1 MKMDKY
7 SKILILGST
16 GLVGKALARILKDE
30 GYQDISGVG
39 SAECDLRDPLQ
50 TKKLFA
56 LVKPDF
62 VFMAAGKVGGIS
74 ANSRLPVDF
83 LYDNIMMGMNVIR
96 FSSEMGVSK
105 LLYYGSS
112 CIYPRNAEQPI
123 TEDALL
129 TGPLEPTNEPY
140 AIAKI
145 ACLKYIEAMRK
156 QFESPFISCMP
167 TNLFGPG
174 DNYNYET
181 SHVLPALI
189 RKIHDAKVNNLP
201 SFTVWGTGTAKREF
215 LYSED
220 LARASIIVMNE
231 YDSDETINIGSG
243 SDISIKELA
252 TTIAEVID
260 YKGIIVYDSSKPD
273 GTPRKWLDS
282 SKITKLGW
290 KPRVEFKEGILR
302 AYRDMLLR
310 ISNNT
315 L

>member
-39 SAECDLRDPLQ
+39 SKECDLRDPIQ
-50 TKKLFA
+50 TRNLFA
-56 LVKPDF
+56 AVKPDF
-62 VFMAAGKVGGIS
+62 VFMAAGKVGGIN

-83 LYDNIMMGMNVIR
+83 LYDNVMMGMNVIR
-96 FSSEMGVSK
+96 FSSEMGASK

-112 CIYPRNAEQPI
+112 CIYPRIAEQPI
-123 TEDALL
+123 KEDALL

-174 DNYNYET
+174 DNYDYET

-189 RKIHDAKVNNLP
+189 RKIHDAKVNNQ
-201 SFTVWGTGTAKREF
+201 STFTVWGTGTAKREF

-220 LARASIIVMNE
+220 LARASIILMNQ

-243 SDISIKELA
+243 SDISIKDLA
-252 TTIAEVID
+252 NTIAEVVD
-260 YKGIIVYDSSKPD
+260 YKGSIVYDSSKPD

-282 SKITKLGW
+282 SKIAQLGW

>member
-16 GLVGKALARILKDE
+16 GLVGKALARVLKDE
-30 GYQDISGVG
+30 GYQDITGVG
-39 SAECDLRDPLQ
+39 SKHCDLRDPVK
-50 TKKLFA
+50 TRDLFA

-62 VFMAAGKVGGIS
+62 VFMAAGRVGGIN

-83 LYDNIMMGMNVIR
+83 LYDNVMMGMNVIR
-96 FSSEMGVSK
+96 FSGEMGVTK

-112 CIYPRNAEQPI
+112 CIYPRLTEQPI
-123 TEDALL
+123 TEDSLL

-174 DNYNYET
+174 DNYDYET

-189 RKIHDAKVNNLP
+189 RKIHDAKTNNQP

-220 LARASIIVMNE
+220 LARASIIIMNN
-231 YDSDETINIGSG
+231 YNSDETINIGSG
-243 SDISIKELA
+243 SDITIKELA
-252 TTIAEVID
+252 TIISEVVG
-260 YKGIIVYDSSKPD
+260 YEGKIVYDTTKPD

-282 SKITKLGW
+282 SKIAKLGW
-290 KPRVEFKEGILR
+290 KPRVELREGILR
-302 AYRDMLLR
+302 AYQDMTAR
-310 ISNNT
+310 IGNKT